1 MYKLIFYLYIAS
13 FLFLFNACENEGKDL
28 LNDLNAFKEWSID
41 TKPNYNIPGDLKP
54 LSSSTLASIVRLKN
68 EPLRIENDEFIADD
82 IRELRVMAII
92 NFKNDDY
99 FLKEIDIERLYYI
112 AEAQIFEKFVVT
124 LVSEGNA
131 SNSYKIMESIKNKLL
146 LFKVNQNNVK
156 VLFENIS
163 KENFL
168 RVKILR

>member
-1 MYKLIFYLYIAS
+1 M
-13 FLFLFNACENEGKDL
+13 
-28 LNDLNAFKEWSID
+28 
-41 TKPNYNIPGDLKP
+41 
-54 LSSSTLASIVRLKN
+54 RLKN

-112 AEAQIFEKFVVT
+112 AEAQIFEKFEVI

>member
-1 MYKLIFYLYIAS
+1 MHKLIFYLYIAS
-13 FLFLFNACENEGKDL
+13 FLFLFNACENNGKDL

-41 TKPNYNIPGDLKP
+41 TKPNYNIPGKPKP
-54 LSSSTLASIVRLKN
+54 LSSITLASIVRLEN
-68 EPLRIENDEFIADD
+68 EPFGIEKDEFIVDD
-82 IRELRVMAII
+82 IKELRVMAII
-92 NFKNDDY
+92 TFKNDDY

-112 AEAQIFEKFVVT
+112 AEAQIFEKFEVII
-124 LVSEGNA
+124 VSEGNTT
-131 SNSYKIMESIKNKLL
+131 NSYKIMESIKNKLL

-156 VLFENIS
+156 ILYENIS

>member
-1 MYKLIFYLYIAS
+1 MYKLIFYLYITS
-13 FLFLFNACENEGKDL
+13 FLFLFNACEYEGKDL
-28 LNDLNAFKEWSID
+28 LNDLNTFKEWSID
-41 TKPNYNIPGDLKP
+41 TKPNYNIPGDFKP
-54 LSSSTLASIVRLKN
+54 LSSSTLASIVRLEN
-68 EPLRIENDEFIADD
+68 EPLRIKNDEFIADD

-92 NFKNDDY
+92 NFTNDDY

-112 AEAQIFEKFVVT
+112 AEAQIFEKFEII

>member
-1 MYKLIFYLYIAS
+1 MYKLIFYLYITS
-13 FLFLFNACENEGKDL
+13 FLFLFNACEYEGKDL
-28 LNDLNAFKEWSID
+28 LNDLNTFKEWSID
-41 TKPNYNIPGDLKP
+41 TKPNYNILGNPKP
-54 LSSSTLASIVRLKN
+54 LSSSTLASIVRLEN
-68 EPLRIENDEFIADD
+68 EPLRIDNDEFIADD

-112 AEAQIFEKFVVT
+112 AEAQIFEKFEVI
-124 LVSEGNA
+124 LVSEGSA
-131 SNSYKIMESIKNKLL
+131 INSYKIMESIKNKLL
-146 LFKVNQNNVK
+146 LFNVNQNNVK